1 MGFPHGALSWLCWS
15 TPAGYRNGCSAHC
28 HGLLKEHPLC
38 PRSQPHTPSK
48 MLKCVVRAV
57 PIPQQPH
64 ARCGPQVGGCL
75 PLLLYRDNCHG
86 FVQAGLQ
93 AGTCSSGIICVAGDA
108 RSCKRAPC
116 DAQEWNRIMG
126 DMSTLKA
133 RKTPQVF
140 PMYRDQPCPSK
151 GIPRRALLR
160 AGLPGGGTCMLQEQ
174 TVSSCSPRSGELL

>member
-75 PLLLYRDNCHG
+75 PLLLCRDDCHG
-86 FVQAGLQ
+86 LGQAGLQ
-93 AGTCSSGIICVAGDA
+93 AGSSSSGVICIAGNA
-108 RSCKRAPC
+108 RSCNRAPC
-116 DAQEWNRIMG
+116 DGA
-126 DMSTLKA
+126 S
-133 RKTPQVF
+133 
-140 PMYRDQPCPSK
+140 
-151 GIPRRALLR
+151 
-160 AGLPGGGTCMLQEQ
+160 PGGTAEWGHLLPLPRQGLSLILLEVTVTAQNPVLGAVQ
-174 TVSSCSPRSGELL
+174 TYGKGQLLTQSADRNCKQK